1 MKVGI
6 LEVIVNIAVHGDNS
20 CGARFHQAAV
30 QRHAQEAVDEHN
42 LALDIQ
48 QVDWKRV
55 FYVDKIRRKAV
66 CGGAFRALVTAHGVA
81 LAVRLQNLERRF
93 HFGGFDLKRLNH
105 GGQTKAFA
113 LRFQN
118 FRGF

>member
-1 MKVGI
+1 MPLTFNRI
-6 LEVIVNIAVHGDNS
+6 NRERI
-20 CGARFHQAAV
+20 FH
-30 QRHAQEAVDEHN
+30 
-42 LALDIQ
+42 
-48 QVDWKRV
+48 
-55 FYVDKIRRKAV
+55 VDKIRRKTV
-66 CGGAFRALVTAHGVA
+66 CGVLSSALVTAHGIA
-81 LAVRLQNLERRF
+81 LAVRLQNLECRF